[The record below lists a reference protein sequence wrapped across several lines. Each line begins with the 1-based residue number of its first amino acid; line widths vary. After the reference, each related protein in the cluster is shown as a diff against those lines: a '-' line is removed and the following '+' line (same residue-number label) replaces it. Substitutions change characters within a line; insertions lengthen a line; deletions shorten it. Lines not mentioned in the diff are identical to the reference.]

1 MTRNSALTMLS
12 ERCILTIQMVIAKYI
27 LWYPHL
33 AFQRKM
39 RLQIKTWKAFTCRP
53 FEALGLE
60 KTPPVFH
67 GQVKYLET
75 YTLDWKRH

>member
-1 MTRNSALTMLS
+1 MLTMLN
-12 ERCILTIQMVIAKYI
+12 ERCILTIQMAIAKYI
-27 LWYPHL
+27 LWSTHL

-60 KTPPVFH
+60 KTPIFH

-75 YTLDWKRH
+75 YTLDRKRH